1 MRQMAGVVS
10 LHMRESARS
19 AAGAEGHVPR
29 YRVLDGVYRSV
40 EVNMKQTERI
50 LQYMRDFGSIT
61 QLEAIRD
68 ISCMRLG
75 ARIFDLKR
83 EGYEIKKETETSK
96 NRYGEDTSY
105 ARYRLVDDEG

>member
-1 MRQMAGVVS
+1 MTQ
-10 LHMRESARS
+10 
-19 AAGAEGHVPR
+19 AE
-29 YRVLDGVYRSV
+29 RVL
-40 EVNMKQTERI
+40 K
-50 LQYMRDFGSIT
+50 YMRDFGSIT

-105 ARYRLVDDEG
+105 ARYRLVE

>member
-1 MRQMAGVVS
+1 MKQ
-10 LHMRESARS
+10 
-19 AAGAEGHVPR
+19 AE
-29 YRVLDGVYRSV
+29 RVL
-40 EVNMKQTERI
+40 K
-50 LQYMRDFGSIT
+50 YMRDFGSIT

-83 EGYEIKKETETSK
+83 DGYVIKKEMETSK

-105 ARYRLVDDEG
+105 ARYRLVE

>member
-1 MRQMAGVVS
+1 
-10 LHMRESARS
+10 
-19 AAGAEGHVPR
+19 
-29 YRVLDGVYRSV
+29 
-40 EVNMKQTERI
+40 MKQTERI

-83 EGYEIKKETETSK
+83 EGYEIKKEMETSK

-105 ARYRLVDDEG
+105 ARYRLVDDER

>member
-1 MRQMAGVVS
+1 MKQ
-10 LHMRESARS
+10 
-19 AAGAEGHVPR
+19 AE
-29 YRVLDGVYRSV
+29 RVL
-40 EVNMKQTERI
+40 K
-50 LQYMRDFGSIT
+50 YMRDFGSIT

-96 NRYGEDTSY
+96 SRYGEDTSY
-105 ARYRLVDDEG
+105 ARYRLVE

>member
-1 MRQMAGVVS
+1 MKQ
-10 LHMRESARS
+10 
-19 AAGAEGHVPR
+19 AE
-29 YRVLDGVYRSV
+29 RVL
-40 EVNMKQTERI
+40 K
-50 LQYMRDFGSIT
+50 YMRDFGSIT

-83 EGYEIKKETETSK
+83 EGYAIKKETETSK

-105 ARYRLVDDEG
+105 ARYRLVDDER

>member
-1 MRQMAGVVS
+1 
-10 LHMRESARS
+10 
-19 AAGAEGHVPR
+19 
-29 YRVLDGVYRSV
+29 
-40 EVNMKQTERI
+40 MKQTERI

-68 ISCMRLG
+68 NSCMRLA

-83 EGYEIKKETETSK
+83 EGYAIKEEMETSK

-105 ARYRLVDDEG
+105 ARYRLVER

>member
-1 MRQMAGVVS
+1 
-10 LHMRESARS
+10 
-19 AAGAEGHVPR
+19 
-29 YRVLDGVYRSV
+29 
-40 EVNMKQTERI
+40 MKQTDRI

-68 ISCMRLG
+68 ISCMRLA

-83 EGYEIKKETETSK
+83 EGYASKEEMETSK

-105 ARYRLVDDEG
+105 ARYRLVE

>member
-1 MRQMAGVVS
+1 
-10 LHMRESARS
+10 
-19 AAGAEGHVPR
+19 
-29 YRVLDGVYRSV
+29 
-40 EVNMKQTERI
+40 MKQTERI

-83 EGYEIKKETETSK
+83 EGYKVKKETETSK

-105 ARYRLVDDEG
+105 ARYRLVE

>member
-1 MRQMAGVVS
+1 
-10 LHMRESARS
+10 
-19 AAGAEGHVPR
+19 
-29 YRVLDGVYRSV
+29 
-40 EVNMKQTERI
+40 MKQTERI

-75 ARIFDLKR
+75 TRIFDLKR
-83 EGYEIKKETETSK
+83 EGYAIKKETETSK

-105 ARYRLVDDEG
+105 ARYRLVE

>member
-1 MRQMAGVVS
+1 MKQ
-10 LHMRESARS
+10 
-19 AAGAEGHVPR
+19 AE
-29 YRVLDGVYRSV
+29 RVL
-40 EVNMKQTERI
+40 K
-50 LQYMRDFGSIT
+50 YMRDFGSIT

-105 ARYRLVDDEG
+105 ARYRLVEICLSTLNAFLEVRKDDCVLGLMDRNRTSTRNAMMMPRFSLP

>member
-1 MRQMAGVVS
+1 
-10 LHMRESARS
+10 
-19 AAGAEGHVPR
+19 
-29 YRVLDGVYRSV
+29 
-40 EVNMKQTERI
+40 MKQTERI

-75 ARIFDLKR
+75 ARIFDLMG

-105 ARYRLVDDEG
+105 ARYRLVE

>member
-1 MRQMAGVVS
+1 MKQ
-10 LHMRESARS
+10 
-19 AAGAEGHVPR
+19 AE
-29 YRVLDGVYRSV
+29 RVL
-40 EVNMKQTERI
+40 K
-50 LQYMRDFGSIT
+50 YMRDFGSIT

-83 EGYEIKKETETSK
+83 EGYVIKKETETSK

-105 ARYRLVDDEG
+105 ARYRLVE

>member
-1 MRQMAGVVS
+1 
-10 LHMRESARS
+10 
-19 AAGAEGHVPR
+19 
-29 YRVLDGVYRSV
+29 
-40 EVNMKQTERI
+40 MKQTDRI

-75 ARIFDLKR
+75 ARIFDLNR

-105 ARYRLVDDEG
+105 ARYRLVE